1 MRRRLSILMALVFLF
16 TAVIGASF
24 GAVYAAEDDGRIR
37 GADRYV
43 TACEIAKQ
51 KYSSADTVIIVRGD
65 SDVVDG
71 LTASVLAGAKDAPIL
86 LTRKDSLPDV
96 VKKTIEDLG
105 VKNVYIIGGTAA
117 VSEAVEEA
125 LKDLGIN
132 VERVKGG
139 KRYETAVEVAK
150 KANTGKKTAIVAQGF
165 APADALVAGSLAV
178 VKGYPIL
185 LVEKDKVGAAAE
197 AAIKDLGIEDIIIV
211 GGEAVVSEKV
221 EEDLRNLVSGSVARL
236 KGGDRIL
243 TSIEVAKQLDAN
255 EVVLVNGWN
264 FVDAVPASV
273 LGLPILYVKKDVISD
288 EVLDYIATKAGVK
301 IIGGTNAISD
311 AVADKAREAV
321 ELKIVSV
328 SAVGA
333 KKLQVVFSKAV
344 DSDKAVVKIT
354 KGLITINVDKV
365 EFSADKKTAVINT
378 TTDLTKGEYKVI
390 VSGIASEDLVA
401 EYSVSKD
408 PGVAAIR
415 LLSDKA
421 PIVGTVGLSDKAIVR
436 YEVLNQYGEPISGV
450 NIKWTT
456 SLGQSGVNDNTGKLM
471 LQSSSVLTPGQV
483 VYLTGVHVESGTII
497 NTQVTVALPAVVDS
511 IKIKG
516 IYDTVDEKFVDL
528 PANFEDDRYV
538 LLFEAYD
545 QYGNKVDYDNVQE
558 DEIVFRSL
566 NPLLVNV
573 TVGTDDS
580 NKPEKRDVDG
590 TEYLV
595 AKLSPGSYVANGGS
609 ATIQA
614 IAVYAGKVAT
624 YEINVP
630 ALAVVKTFYLYAP
643 TEIVAEGEKVE
654 IPFEAYDQF
663 GNRITSYEVLDAATD
678 ANGVLRFTASNGSI
692 DFEKNKDGSAKLV
705 YTAPDSGAEPNFDL
719 PVYISSVVIGGNI
732 SNISFAVKDKAVPT
746 VVVGLEG
753 VTLNIMEGASI
764 KIEPKN
770 VKVQDQYGRTFL
782 WKDYE
787 GDDKLELSSGNE
799 SVAAVAKAKDDH
811 FVVTAETKGK
821 ATLTLSIDGEASSG
835 YRFTVNVVKPEDVVE
850 YEIADVPLMKESAEK
865 TLSISG
871 KLGNGAAVVVNQY
884 QVVKEVVST
893 NEEVL
898 EVTLPVADDDAVKLT
913 AVEQTSDPEDDVTVK
928 VIITIEGPTEPIV
941 ITKEVTIS
949 YKAPYAVRIEV
960 DPEVEVTNLDDSDT
974 LLQVFKVIDQ
984 YGEEITENKGKV
996 VITNRKDNTA
1006 IVTLITPNGLTA
1018 TTKAIVV
1025 RD

>member
-1 MRRRLSILMALVFLF
+1 
-16 TAVIGASF
+16 
-24 GAVYAAEDDGRIR
+24 
-37 GADRYV
+37 
-43 TACEIAKQ
+43 
-51 KYSSADTVIIVRGD
+51 
-65 SDVVDG
+65 
-71 LTASVLAGAKDAPIL
+71 
-86 LTRKDSLPDV
+86 
-96 VKKTIEDLG
+96 
-105 VKNVYIIGGTAA
+105 
-117 VSEAVEEA
+117 
-125 LKDLGIN
+125 
-132 VERVKGG
+132 
-139 KRYETAVEVAK
+139 
-150 KANTGKKTAIVAQGF
+150 
-165 APADALVAGSLAV
+165 
-178 VKGYPIL
+178 
-185 LVEKDKVGAAAE
+185 
-197 AAIKDLGIEDIIIV
+197 
-211 GGEAVVSEKV
+211 
-221 EEDLRNLVSGSVARL
+221 
-236 KGGDRIL
+236 
-243 TSIEVAKQLDAN
+243 
-255 EVVLVNGWN
+255 
-264 FVDAVPASV
+264 
-273 LGLPILYVKKDVISD
+273 
-288 EVLDYIATKAGVK
+288 
-301 IIGGTNAISD
+301 
-311 AVADKAREAV
+311 
-321 ELKIVSV
+321 
-328 SAVGA
+328 
-333 KKLQVVFSKAV
+333 
-344 DSDKAVVKIT
+344 
-354 KGLITINVDKV
+354 
-365 EFSADKKTAVINT
+365 
-378 TTDLTKGEYKVI
+378 
-390 VSGIASEDLVA
+390 
-401 EYSVSKD
+401 
-408 PGVAAIR
+408 
-415 LLSDKA
+415 
-421 PIVGTVGLSDKAIVR
+421 VGTVGSSTKAIVR

-450 NIKWTT
+450 AIKWTT
-456 SLGQSGVNDNTGKLM
+456 SLGQSGVTDNTGKLE
-471 LQSSSVLTPGQV
+471 LQSSSALTPGQV
-483 VYLTGVHVESGTII
+483 VYLTGVHVGSGTII

-516 IYDTVDEKFVDL
+516 IYDTVDGKFVDL
-528 PANFEDDRYV
+528 PANFKDDRYV

-558 DEIVFRSL
+558 DEIVFSSL

-580 NKPEKRDVDG
+580 KKPEKLDVDG

-643 TEIVAEGEKVE
+643 TKIVAEGEKVE

-678 ANGVLRFTASNGSI
+678 GNGVLRFTASNGSI

-705 YTAPDSGAEPNFDL
+705 YTAPDDGAEPNFDL

-782 WKDYE
+782 WKYYE
-787 GDDKLELSSGNE
+787 GDDKLALSSGNE
-799 SVAAVAKAKDDH
+799 SVAAVAKEKDDH
-811 FVVTAETKGK
+811 FVVTAKTKGK
-821 ATLTLSIDGEASSG
+821 ATLTLTIDGEASSG

-850 YEIADVPLMKESAEK
+850 YEIADVPLMKEGAEK

-893 NEEVL
+893 NEAVL
-898 EVTLPVADDDAVKLT
+898 EVTLPEADDDAVKLT

-949 YKAPYAVRIEV
+949 YKDPYAVRIEV
-960 DPEVEVTNLDDSDT
+960 DPEVEVTDLEETT

-984 YGEEITENKGKV
+984 YGEEITTNKGTV
-996 VITNRKDNTA
+996 VVTNRKDNTA

-1025 RD
+1025 GD